1 VVVTTRATAALLVG
15 VIAIAWRPSIGTVLL
30 WALAVLLLVVLDL
43 GLAPSPRK
51 LSIARSGAAVVRL
64 GEAVTTELLVT
75 NPAAR
80 SVRGIIRDAWHPSA
94 GAVDERHDLRL
105 RAGDRVRLS
114 THLRPTRRGDRQ
126 ADLVTIR
133 LLGPMGLAARQ
144 RSLSI
149 PGSVRVLHPFHS
161 RRHLPSKLSRLRQID
176 GRSAVRRRGQGT
188 EFDSLRD
195 YVEGDDVRS
204 IDWRATARRGNVV
217 VRTWQPEQHRRIV
230 IVVDTSRTSAG
241 RVGDVPRLDAA
252 MDAALLLTALAG
264 HAHDRVH
271 VIAGDQRIRAQ
282 VGGSSDRSGLLA
294 EVVSALAPIEPAIV
308 EADWSAL
315 ASAVVSR
322 HHQRSLVVLLTPLEP
337 AAIEEG
343 LLPVVPALV
352 ARHRVVLASVADPAI
367 GAMRDARATTAEVYG
382 AAAAERTTALRERVA
397 AALERMGV
405 DVIDAEADDLPAR
418 LADHYL
424 WLKSEGLL

>member
-1 VVVTTRATAALLVG
+1 MRATAALLLG
-15 VIAIAWRPSIGTVLL
+15 VVAIAWRPSTWTVLL
-30 WALAVLLLVVLDL
+30 WTLAVLVLVLLDL
-43 GLAPSPRK
+43 ALAPSPRR
-51 LSIARSGAAVVRL
+51 LLLVRSGSALTRL
-64 GEAVTTELLVT
+64 GETATTELLVT
-75 NPAAR
+75 NPGSRAAR
-80 SVRGIIRDAWHPSA
+80 GVVRDAWQPSA
-94 GAVDERHDLRL
+94 GAVHDRHDLVL
-105 RAGDRVRLS
+105 GAGDRVRLS
-114 THLRPTRRGDRQ
+114 TQLRPTRRGDRR
-126 ADLVTIR
+126 ADLVTVR

-144 RSLSI
+144 RSSSV
-149 PGSVRVLHPFHS
+149 PGTVRVLHPFHS
-161 RRHLPSKLSRLRQID
+161 RRHLPSKLSQLRQID

-195 YVEGDDVRS
+195 YVDGDDVRS

-217 VRTWQPEQHRRIV
+217 VRTWQPEQHRRII

-282 VGGSSDRSGLLA
+282 VGGSSERSGLLA

-308 EADWSAL
+308 EANWSAL

-343 LLPVVPALV
+343 LLPVIPALV
-352 ARHRVVLASVADPAI
+352 ARHRVVLASVADPAV
-367 GAMRDARATTAEVYG
+367 GAMRDARTTTAEVYG

-405 DVIDAEADDLPAR
+405 HVIDAEADDLPPR

>member
-1 VVVTTRATAALLVG
+1 MVLTGRAALVVLLGAVA
-15 VIAIAWRPSIGTVLL
+15 VVWRPGVGTVLL
-30 WALAVLLLVVLDL
+30 WTLGVIVLVLADL
-43 GLAPSPRK
+43 ALAPSPRG
-51 LSIARSGAAVVRL
+51 LVIERSTAPLVRL
-64 GEAVTTELLVT
+64 GEAVTSELLVT
-75 NPAAR
+75 NPGRRA
-80 SVRGIIRDAWHPSA
+80 VHGQVRDAWQPSA
-94 GAVDERHDLRL
+94 GAEHDRHDLRV
-105 RAGDRVRLS
+105 RAGERVRL
-114 THLRPTRRGDRQ
+114 TTRLRPTRRGDRH
-126 ADLVTIR
+126 ADLVTVR
-133 LLGPMGLAARQ
+133 LFGPLGLAARQ
-144 RSLSI
+144 ASFPV

-204 IDWRATARRGNVV
+204 IDWRATARRGSVV

-230 IVVDTSRTSAG
+230 VVVDTSRTSAG

-252 MDAALLLTALAG
+252 MDATLLLTALAG
-264 HAHDRVH
+264 HAHDRVD
-271 VIAGDQRIRAQ
+271 VIAGDQRVRVRVI
-282 VGGSSDRSGLLA
+282 GSTDRTSPLA
-294 EVVSALAPIEPAIV
+294 KVVSALAPIQPAIV

-343 LLPVVPALV
+343 LLPVIPALV
-352 ARHRVVLASVADPAI
+352 ARHRVVLASVADPAV
-367 GAMRDARATTAEVYG
+367 GALLAERTTVADAYG
-382 AAAAERTTALRERVA
+382 AAAAERTVARRERVA
-397 AALERMGV
+397 AALVRLGV
-405 DVIDAEADDLPAR
+405 DVIDAEADELPAK